1 MLLELHSIETEAD
14 TCTESNKTS
23 LLHYLQQDEEIDKN
37 IIKIDLLPLH
47 NNISTQYLSYF
58 NNTITI
64 NTCEMEIEESSIDN
78 TIPSLHDS
86 DTLHNINIS
95 DNNIYNNDLS
105 IDLSPIED
113 NIEEFDIF
121 NDLDNEYQLDSII
134 NIVYIYI
141 YNIIKNRVVILMNL
155 LV

>member
-14 TCTESNKTS
+14 TSTESNKTS

-64 NTCEMEIEESSIDN
+64 NTYEMEIEENSIDN

-86 DTLHNINIS
+86 DSLHNIS

>member
-14 TCTESNKTS
+14 SCTESNKTS

-64 NTCEMEIEESSIDN
+64 NTYEMEIEESSIDN

-86 DTLHNINIS
+86 DSLHNINIS

-121 NDLDNEYQLDSII
+121 NDIDNEYQLDSII
-134 NIVYIYI
+134 NIVYI

>member
-23 LLHYLQQDEEIDKN
+23 LLHYLQQDDEIDKN

-64 NTCEMEIEESSIDN
+64 NTYEMEIEESSIDN

-86 DTLHNINIS
+86 DSLHNINIS

-121 NDLDNEYQLDSII
+121 NDIDNEYQLDSII

-141 YNIIKNRVVILMNL
+141 ILL
-155 LV
+155 KIEWLY

>member
-14 TCTESNKTS
+14 SCTESNKTS

-64 NTCEMEIEESSIDN
+64 NTYEMEIEESSIDN

-86 DTLHNINIS
+86 DSLHNIS

-141 YNIIKNRVVILMNL
+141 
-155 LV
+155 

>member
-14 TCTESNKTS
+14 TCTESNKIS

-64 NTCEMEIEESSIDN
+64 NTYEMEIEENSIDN

-86 DTLHNINIS
+86 DSLHNINIS

-141 YNIIKNRVVILMNL
+141 
-155 LV
+155 

>member
-1 MLLELHSIETEAD
+1 MLLELHSVETEAD
-14 TCTESNKTS
+14 TCTESNKAS

-64 NTCEMEIEESSIDN
+64 NTYEMEIEESSIDN

-86 DTLHNINIS
+86 DSLHNINIS

-141 YNIIKNRVVILMNL
+141 
-155 LV
+155 

>member
-14 TCTESNKTS
+14 TCTESNKIS

-64 NTCEMEIEESSIDN
+64 NTYEMEIEENSIDN

-86 DTLHNINIS
+86 DSLHNINIS

-121 NDLDNEYQLDSII
+121 NDIDNEYQLDSII

-141 YNIIKNRVVILMNL
+141 
-155 LV
+155 

>member
-14 TCTESNKTS
+14 TCTESNKIS

-64 NTCEMEIEESSIDN
+64 NTYEMEIEESSIDN

-86 DTLHNINIS
+86 DSLHNIS

-141 YNIIKNRVVILMNL
+141 
-155 LV
+155 

>member
-64 NTCEMEIEESSIDN
+64 NTYEMEIEESSIDN

-86 DTLHNINIS
+86 DSLHNIS

-121 NDLDNEYQLDSII
+121 NDIDNEYQLDSII

-141 YNIIKNRVVILMNL
+141 ILL
-155 LV
+155 KIEWLY